1 MRDLQTQL
9 HEYVESTIER
19 VDVEDVVAAVSA
31 GRIDDPRPV
40 RRLRPVWVAVGAA
53 VLVLLLVGV
62 PLLFF
67 MSGGSPTVD
76 EPTTTTV
83 PASTTVPPTTQPVP
97 TRATPSLP
105 SLGALDMPLS
115 DAVPGFTDT
124 IVMFTTPIAHYV
136 HRWDPSEPATEVI
149 LSRGGYGSTGGLD
162 ASGRWLAEIPPRGG
176 PLTIHPVPVIA
187 GASLEPESFASDV
200 RSAMWHDTDPGR
212 LAFLACPE
220 PPSETAAL
228 FTLDI
233 TDRNAEPVPVRSFE
247 LGCEVG
253 DTFVDGWKAGD
264 VMFDRW
270 VGNRLVVGVFNGD
283 TFEPA
288 LIGADGSEI
297 PIESDNT
304 MVPEGP
310 DGQHLDVEAA
320 IGDDEELRDTS
331 WSPDGAHIALKV
343 WVPSS
348 DDPNRSV
355 RVLDAVSGDTVT
367 EIPERGSGL
376 LVTAMEWSSDGRFLL
391 YHSWDLPADGM
402 WDDTGSAALG
412 FYDTATNTTT
422 LIPLTEFV
430 DEIRIP

>member
-40 RRLRPVWVAVGAA
+40 RRLRPVWVAAGAA

-67 MSGGSPTVD
+67 MRGDSPNVD
-76 EPTTTTV
+76 QPTTTTL
-83 PASTTVPPTTQPVP
+83 PAPTTVPPTTQPVP
-97 TRATPSLP
+97 TRATPSP
-105 SLGALDMPLS
+105 SSLGALEVPLS

-149 LSRGGYGSTGGLD
+149 LSVGGFGSPVGLD
-162 ASGRWLAEIPPRGG
+162 ASGSWLAETPEGG
-176 PLTIHPVPVIA
+176 ALTIHPVPVIA
-187 GASLEPESFASDV
+187 GESLEPEAVASEV

-212 LAFLACPE
+212 LAVLACPE

-233 TDRNAEPVPVRSFE
+233 TDSGAEPVPIRSFD

-253 DTFVDGWKAGD
+253 DIFLEGWKVGD
-264 VMFDRW
+264 VMLDRW
-270 VGNRLVVGVFNGD
+270 VGNDVLVRVFTGD
-283 TFEPA
+283 TFEPV

-297 PIESDNT
+297 PIESDST

-310 DGQHLDVEAA
+310 DGQHLDIDAVV
-320 IGDDEELRDTS
+320 GDDEELRIAS
-331 WSPDGAHIALKV
+331 WSPDGTHIALMV

-355 RVLDAVSGDTVT
+355 RVVDAVSGDTVA
-367 EIPERGSGL
+367 EFPERDSGL
-376 LVTAMEWSSDGRFLL
+376 VVTAMEWSSDGRFLL
-391 YHSWDLPADGM
+391 YHSWDLPADTAE
-402 WDDTGSAALG
+402 DDAGSATLG

-422 LIPLTEFV
+422 LIPLSEFV